1 MISVFHP
8 KLKYCYDK
16 FQLKRIIPKNIKNI
30 LKFFFQKEIE
40 IETKIPESN
49 KKNIKKYFY
58 QSNILFE
65 NNSGL
70 KLPKEYFE

>member
-1 MISVFHP
+1 MISVFNP
-8 KLKYCYDK
+8 KLKYYYDK

-30 LKFFFQKEIE
+30 LKFIFQKEIE
-40 IETKIPESN
+40 IETKIPEAN
-49 KKNIKKYFY
+49 KKNMKKFFY

-65 NNSGL
+65 KNSGL